1 MNDEYQSSRNIDTN
15 GIFNLLKLFILNCT
29 IIFVRYP
36 TGTYYLGTCYF
47 NDLCISNFHT
57 IDSHIANCAHMHNP
71 PLCFLSFHN
80 CLGLDKSPPIY
91 ICHPHNNW
99 FHNPSMYYKNI
110 QRVSVIRN
118 ILSYRRNSKHT
129 YHFQSQA
136 PHRNHN
142 TRCNTV
148 LLNYR
153 HIDLVDRLVL

>member
-1 MNDEYQSSRNIDTN
+1 MMNIKVVEILILDTN
-15 GIFNLLKLFILNCT
+15 GIFNLLKLFIKL
-29 IIFVRYP
+29 
-36 TGTYYLGTCYF
+36 YLHNYIYGILRTTCYF

-57 IDSHIANCAHMHNP
+57 IDSHIANCAYMHNP
-71 PLCFLSFHN
+71 PLYFLSFHN

-91 ICHPHNNW
+91 IFHPHNNW
-99 FHNPSMYYKNI
+99 FHNPTMYYKNI
-110 QRVSVIRN
+110 QRVSVLRN

-129 YHFQSQA
+129 YHYQSQA

-153 HIDLVDRLVL
+153 HIDLVDRSVL